1 MRDLKYA
8 CLTYD
13 NRDILTIEMD
23 SDTEAFIRSYI
34 LDEDVAEKEAHE
46 KL

>member
-8 CLTYD
+8 CLTSD

-23 SDTEAFIRSYI
+23 CDTEAFIRSYI
-34 LDEDVAEKEAHE
+34 LDEDVAEKEAFE
-46 KL
+46 E